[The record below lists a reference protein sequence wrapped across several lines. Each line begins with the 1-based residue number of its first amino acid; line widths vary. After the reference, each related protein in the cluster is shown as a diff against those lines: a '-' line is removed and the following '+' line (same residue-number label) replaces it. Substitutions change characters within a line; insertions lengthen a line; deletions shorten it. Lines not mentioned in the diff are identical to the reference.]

1 MGRSVTGAPARGRS
15 AWPRRRGSFYLP
27 VARRRRSSVKR
38 RRLLLGRPL
47 FYAST
52 ALLAVF
58 ILRRAARADGW
69 LCLDYFKSLLVFE
82 RYRVKLSE
90 LRARMCSVAVGCRCS
105 SRQLVQC
112 RIHGHKIDVRK
123 PKARRRGGGARVV
136 FQLGRAAAERR
147 GPCKPLE
154 QILFCLR

>member
-1 MGRSVTGAPARGRS
+1 MLLREDVVLRRAGRVAPAARWRDVG
-15 AWPRRRGSFYLP
+15 
-27 VARRRRSSVKR
+27 VARQGVGGCC
-38 RRLLLGRPL
+38 LGGH
-47 FYAST
+47 FFFAST